1 MLTAAVCTALTGA
14 GLALSL
20 LTAWRRRFLPATRL
34 AAWSLLPVG
43 LWLTGLLPLA
53 QKIGRAAARW
63 GADLVFK
70 PSVWTGIGVLA
81 LSALLFVIARLAGR
95 RTPRGRG
102 RVTGRDGGVPAVAP
116 TASTGALDAPRAQR
130 QPAKKNAAADDGLS
144 DFQEI
149 EEILRRR
156 GI

>member
-1 MLTAAVCTALTGA
+1 MLTAAVCVALTGA
-14 GLALSL
+14 GLAVAF
-20 LTAWRRRFLPATRL
+20 LTAWRRRFLKATRV

-43 LWLTGLLPLA
+43 LWMTGLLPLG
-53 QKIGRAAARW
+53 QKIGRAIGTW

-70 PSVWTGIGVLA
+70 PGVWAGVGVLA
-81 LSALLFVIARLAGR
+81 LSAVLFAVARLVGR
-95 RTPRGRG
+95 RAPRG
-102 RVTGRDGGVPAVAP
+102 RVTGTDGGVPAVAP
-116 TASTGALDAPRAQR
+116 RASTAALDAPRTR
-130 QPAKKNAAADDGLS
+130 QPARKSEPSGDDGLS